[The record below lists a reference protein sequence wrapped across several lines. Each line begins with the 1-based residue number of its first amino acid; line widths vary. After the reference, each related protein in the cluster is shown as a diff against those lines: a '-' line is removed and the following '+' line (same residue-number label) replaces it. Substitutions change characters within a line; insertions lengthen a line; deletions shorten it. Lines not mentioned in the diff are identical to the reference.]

1 MFRLII
7 NKRIYKSSKQVA
19 RVSVQL
25 VGAGVR
31 FRAHS
36 VGIRA
41 GVKTE
46 LNLVVGLR
54 LILLLNWNQSDFLRR
69 I

>member
-1 MFRLII
+1 M
-7 NKRIYKSSKQVA
+7 V

-25 VGAGVR
+25 VGARVR

-46 LNLVVGLR
+46 SNLVVGLR
-54 LILLLNWNQSDFLRR
+54 LILLLQWNQNDFLRG

>member
-1 MFRLII
+1 M
-7 NKRIYKSSKQVA
+7 A

-25 VGAGVR
+25 VGARVR

-46 LNLVVGLR
+46 SNLVVGLR
-54 LILLLNWNQSDFLRR
+54 LILLESE
-69 I
+69 